1 MVITICF
8 GAGSF
13 VLMLSETVLV
23 LGARKEF
30 RMDKYA
36 FDHELQVHDAEQF
49 RVSNYEQEH
58 EHQRKFFQ
66 PIFFSD

>member
-1 MVITICF
+1 
-8 GAGSF
+8 
-13 VLMLSETVLV
+13 
-23 LGARKEF
+23 
-30 RMDKYA
+30 MDKYA